1 LVGFQKQLQAAGAA
15 DLAQQHLELAALA
28 GVVLAENLDYQSE
41 LAALQIQAAGAAA
54 AEAVI

>member
-1 LVGFQKQLQAAGAA
+1 VGFQKQLQVAGAA

-28 GVVLAENLDYQSE
+28 GVVLAENLDHQSE
-41 LAALQIQAAGAAA
+41 LAALLIQAAAAAA